1 MAFTCGFFNS
11 DKGDRKYNAEQISAI
26 FDGIIADGVFATI
39 GDHMMV
45 TAGTGMQV
53 RVGTGK
59 AWFDHTWNVNDSL
72 YPLEIATSDVSL
84 DRIDA
89 IVLETNH
96 DNSVRFNGFKVIKGS
111 PAADPAK
118 PTLTNTEVIHQHPLA
133 WVRVKAGAAAITA
146 SMIENA
152 VGKSECPFVTGIIE
166 FTNIDE
172 AFNQWQGDFEEWFA
186 NLKTQLSGDVA
197 ANLQRQIDERVK
209 ISDKATSD
217 DISNG
222 VKNKWVDAADLVGN
236 IFSPGDVKLS
246 QNYNQP
252 ETWRYTDGSPFV
264 IAKASPL
271 IAKSRTKPDV
281 YYNDATYSRF
291 YPSTSIRK
299 GCGVIHNGIVY
310 LLYNYGRKYKDY
322 NQNDN
327 SIFINMYKIPLTEDG
342 LVWRSKIN
350 QKDFEIPIQKI
361 TPLLPD
367 KTDIYPCFISI
378 SDNKL
383 HVFFVKEYIHL
394 NESYQLIKMD
404 IDIETNTI
412 SDPIGIALSNL
423 SSIPASF
430 KQNGVSTYFFKQY
443 ENDFLIVDASAR
455 SIIEYKNGGFFW
467 REMVFQTGYTVE
479 QLDVFHSRDGW
490 YFARYDYSSI
500 QSKKQGIIWRGLNC
514 IPLDT
519 ATIPWIS
526 TLNASTTIN
535 NVLMPRWNA
544 VKQKYAWVIR
554 TYEVEASGNV
564 YYTSVY
570 ETDELDS
577 DTAQLISKIKGSDNI
592 ATICYGTG
600 YYSIYYN
607 YPRFNILLF
616 EKEPHITQN
625 NMQVGFAVNY
635 AEPIVSHAG
644 VDYFVVQRNDG
655 DRRNWIPMYIGDTA
669 GRLYDFVP
677 TIADTSSG
685 KHFIKMR

>member
-11 DKGDRKYNAEQISAI
+11 ENGDRKYNAEQMSAI
-26 FDGIIADGVFATI
+26 FDGIIADGVFTTI
-39 GDHMMV
+39 GDHMAV
-45 TAGTGMQV
+45 SAGTGMQV
-53 RVGTGK
+53 LVGTGK
-59 AWFDHTWNVNDSL
+59 AWFDHTWNVNDAA
-72 YPLEIATSDVSL
+72 YPLAIAASDVTLS
-84 DRIDA
+84 RIDA

-96 DNSVRFNGFKVIKGS
+96 SDSVRLNKLRVVQGTVAS
-111 PAADPAK
+111 TPVK
-118 PTLTNTEVIHQHPLA
+118 PTLTNSEKVHQHPLA
-133 WVRVKAGAAAITA
+133 WVTVAPGATKIAA
-146 SMIENA
+146 SSIENA
-152 VGKSECPFVTGIIE
+152 VGTSACPFVTGIIA
-166 FTNIDE
+166 TTAIDDL
-172 AFNQWQGDFEEWFA
+172 FNQWNGEFDEWFD
-186 NLKTQLSGDVA
+186 NLKAQLSDNVV
-197 ANLQRQIDERVK
+197 ANLQRQIDARVK
-209 ISDKATSD
+209 IVDKATGD

-291 YPSTSIRK
+291 YPSTSINK

-310 LLYNYGRKYKDY
+310 LLYNYGRKYQNY
-322 NQNDN
+322 NQSGN

-342 LVWRSKIN
+342 LPWRSKIN

-361 TPLLPD
+361 TPLLSD

-383 HVFFVKEYIHL
+383 HAFFVQYEMHL
-394 NESYQLIKMD
+394 NASYQLIKMD
-404 IDIETNTI
+404 IDIETNAI

-430 KQNGVSTYFFKQY
+430 KSRTINPYFFTQY
-443 ENDFLIVDASAR
+443 ENDFLIVDAADK
-455 SIIEYKNGGFFW
+455 SIIEYKDGGFFW
-467 REMVFQTGYTVE
+467 REMVFETGYTVE
-479 QLDVFHSRDGW
+479 RLDVFHSRDGW
-490 YFARYDYSSI
+490 YFARNDHSPI
-500 QSKKQGIIWRGLNC
+500 ESKKQGIIWRGLNC

-526 TLNASTTIN
+526 TLQASTTVV
-535 NVLMPRWNA
+535 NVSMPRWNA
-544 VKQKYAWVIR
+544 VKQKYAWVIGTR
-554 TYEVEASGNV
+554 EVEASGTV
-564 YYTSVY
+564 AYTSVY

-577 DTAQLISKIKGSDNI
+577 DVAQLISKIKSLYNI

-600 YYSIYYN
+600 YYSLCYN
-607 YPRFNILLF
+607 YPRFSILLF
-616 EKEPHITQN
+616 EKEPHITEN
-625 NMQVGFAVNY
+625 NMSVGFAINY